1 MNRNSLK
8 SFAVYSK
15 NICVASLNLYKRRLV
30 SSRRPLYS
38 SYFLSS
44 NYKIQ
49 LGKSYVRQGSFDYLP
64 YLGDHRSCFTLSWG
78 NYYLVSQI
86 NFLYFLLIRI
96 LFYRRPLNNT
106 PSGTNVQVQLRQ
118 RYSWR
123 RGVAPCTPAIII
135 AQGLIGDSSSVPCY
149 TGTCTGWTSLN
160 TQTACTDFSANLDV
174 SSGEKIDLRTVNL
187 GISFSIGFV
196 SGAWFANLVV
206 GANGNWNLVTRIN
219 TATRPDGLL
228 NSSPVATTLPII
240 YKAIG
245 VTHVHVVQMSDFDG
259 TDVLRCRWST
269 TGSNFN
275 SYNECGGVCSGV
287 PSATLFSTIIAHYDF
302 SSLPMLGM
310 QLWLYKLKIITIQ
323 WPPHP

>member
-1 MNRNSLK
+1 M
-8 SFAVYSK
+8 
-15 NICVASLNLYKRRLV
+15 
-30 SSRRPLYS
+30 
-38 SYFLSS
+38 
-44 NYKIQ
+44 
-49 LGKSYVRQGSFDYLP
+49 
-64 YLGDHRSCFTLSWG
+64 
-78 NYYLVSQI
+78 VSQI
-86 NFLYFLLIRI
+86 NFLYFLLIRSR
-96 LFYRRPLNNT
+96 FYRRPLNNT

-135 AQGLIGDSSSVPCY
+135 AQGLIGDSSPVPCY

-240 YKAIG
+240 FKAIG

-287 PSATLFSTIIAHYDF
+287 PSATLFNNNCTLRFQLVTNAWYAAVALQIEDYYDAVAVTPMSSVSLQFLFYGYTTPGGCSAQPTIIGVR
-302 SSLPMLGM
+302 PNRG
-310 QLWLYKLKIITIQ
+310 Q
-323 WPPHP
+323 

>member
-1 MNRNSLK
+1 M
-8 SFAVYSK
+8 
-15 NICVASLNLYKRRLV
+15 
-30 SSRRPLYS
+30 
-38 SYFLSS
+38 
-44 NYKIQ
+44 
-49 LGKSYVRQGSFDYLP
+49 
-64 YLGDHRSCFTLSWG
+64 
-78 NYYLVSQI
+78 
-86 NFLYFLLIRI
+86 
-96 LFYRRPLNNT
+96 NNT
-106 PSGTNVQVQLRQ
+106 PSGTNVQIQLRQ

-287 PSATLFSTIIAHYDF
+287 PSATLFSNNCTLRFQLVTNAWYAAVALQIEDYYDTVASTPMSSASLQFLFYGYTTPGGCSVQPTIIGVR
-302 SSLPMLGM
+302 PNRG
-310 QLWLYKLKIITIQ
+310 K
-323 WPPHP
+323 